1 MFHTIMSPSSTII
14 SCAYGSTQPRTTP
27 IVLTWY
33 VEICWF
39 SSLMVLSYSVKS
51 GASILQRYM
60 YITELDK
67 DRGQLALF
75 AQLAVTEQLL
85 KAGQV
90 PAISGFSVGSC
101 INEEEGYLL
110 PT

>member
-1 MFHTIMSPSSTII
+1 MFHTVMSPSSTII
-14 SCAYGSTQPRTTP
+14 SFAYSCTQLRTTST
-27 IVLTWY
+27 VLTWY

-39 SSLMVLSYSVKS
+39 NSLMALSYSVKS
-51 GASILQRYM
+51 GASILQRYSN
-60 YITELDK
+60 ELDE
-67 DRGQLALF
+67 DWGQLALF

-90 PAISGFSVGSC
+90 SAISGFSVGSC

>member
-14 SCAYGSTQPRTTP
+14 YVPIEFHTTKTTP

-85 KAGQV
+85 KG
-90 PAISGFSVGSC
+90 G
-101 INEEEGYLL
+101 
-110 PT
+110 